1 MINEEFK
8 LKNTADFNVAA
19 ISRLPREYIRLD
31 KGPDGSDE
39 LTLMI
44 GNTRVVRLSTLL
56 DFLLLICLWLFAA
69 MHFDT
74 NDFTGYK
81 KMYEFMVPTYTS
93 PKQFDYE
100 IGFYYLIK
108 LGLFFGVSF
117 EFYRAAFLFICM
129 FMQFIAVRK
138 IGAAYWKYAILYVFY
153 PYLLDPIQLRNYM
166 AISFVMLAISFMV
179 KRNRSRGDLIA
190 AFVLL
195 LCAIPFHYAITPYL
209 IFMLLLIRN
218 KKLYNLL
225 AGTVTLGYIAGCF
238 LIFNFNKPMAEFL
251 GKFRG
256 ALRRYILNGFAFDWN
271 AWAKYM
277 LVYIIM
283 LVIVLVWF
291 KLNDEIKADIDQIK
305 RVLILNFALINFT
318 LLNDNF
324 NRFFRVSVML
334 LCICMAMKSG
344 KKKTGLKVT
353 VSSGMDAGMNYGVSV
368 NSGLL
373 QDRRYGLY
381 KLFCIAAFVLC
392 ILALCWLFIHTARV
406 DEMWLRNI
414 DINLFENPL
423 SYSDL
428 MKVEDKIKF
437 K

>member
-1 MINEEFK
+1 MINQEFK

-31 KGPDGSDE
+31 KGLDGSDE

-44 GNTRVVRLSTLL
+44 GNTRVVRLSTLF

-81 KMYEFMVPTYTS
+81 GMYEIQTPKLTS
-93 PKQFDYE
+93 NKELGYE
-100 IGFYYLIK
+100 IGFFYSLK

-138 IGAAYWKYAILYVFY
+138 MGAAYWKYAILYVFY

-238 LIFNFNKPMAEFL
+238 LIFNFKKPIAEFL

-256 ALRRYILNGFAFDWN
+256 ALRNYILNGFAFDWN

-291 KLNDEIKADIDQIK
+291 KLNGEINADIDQIK

-334 LCICMAMKSG
+334 LCICMAMKTGMSKGVNDGINASG
-344 KKKTGLKVT
+344 
-353 VSSGMDAGMNYGVSV
+353 SAENSV

-373 QDRRYGLY
+373 QDRRYVLY
-381 KLFCIAAFVLC
+381 KFFCIAAFALC

-414 DINLFENPL
+414 DINLFKNPL
-423 SYSDL
+423 SYADL
-428 MKVEDKIKF
+428 VREYDAISF

>member
-1 MINEEFK
+1 M
-8 LKNTADFNVAA
+8 KNTADFNVAA

-31 KGPDGSDE
+31 KGPDDSDE

-44 GNTRVVRLSTLL
+44 GNTRVVRLSTLF
-56 DFLLLICLWLFAA
+56 DFLLLICIWLFAA

-74 NDFTGYK
+74 NDFAGYK
-81 KMYEFMVPTYTS
+81 RMYEIQTPNLTS
-93 PKQFDYE
+93 NKELGYE
-100 IGFYYLIK
+100 IGFFYSLK

-138 IGAAYWKYAILYVFY
+138 MGAAYWKYAILYVFY

-238 LIFNFNKPMAEFL
+238 LIFNFNKPMAEFF

-256 ALRRYILNGFAFDWN
+256 ALRNYILYKFAFDWN

-291 KLNDEIKADIDQIK
+291 KLNGEVRADIDQIK
-305 RVLILNFALINFT
+305 RVLNF
-318 LLNDNF
+318 
-324 NRFFRVSVML
+324 
-334 LCICMAMKSG
+334 
-344 KKKTGLKVT
+344 
-353 VSSGMDAGMNYGVSV
+353 
-368 NSGLL
+368 
-373 QDRRYGLY
+373 
-381 KLFCIAAFVLC
+381 
-392 ILALCWLFIHTARV
+392 
-406 DEMWLRNI
+406 
-414 DINLFENPL
+414 
-423 SYSDL
+423 
-428 MKVEDKIKF
+428 
-437 K
+437 